1 MVYFHF
7 VEVISIFLWH
17 TNFFKLYSIFEH
29 SAFLIDYF
37 LLSYF
42 YMNLFLYLENFV
54 ILQNPVYKIQNFKL
68 TNSL

>member
-7 VEVISIFLWH
+7 VEAISIFLWH

-37 LLSYF
+37 FLSFF
-42 YMNLFLYLENFV
+42 YLNLCLYLENFV
-54 ILQNPVYKIQNFKL
+54 ILKTQCTKIKVLN
-68 TNSL
+68 